1 MAAISVQGTDI
12 KWGAAGQTAT
22 LNDITQATN
31 INITLPQ
38 GEFRESTHLNSTSK
52 EFVPVIKGGWSID
65 FDLELDTSDTQHS
78 ALLDELVAASFTKKT
93 WRVTGVTNLGTFTGE
108 GWAESGSLEYQ
119 VKELGKIKVKV
130 TGTGAMTY
138 AA

>member
-1 MAAISVQGTDI
+1 
-12 KWGAAGQTAT
+12 
-22 LNDITQATN
+22 
-31 INITLPQ
+31 
-38 GEFRESTHLNSTSK
+38 
-52 EFVPVIKGGWSID
+52 VIKGGWSID